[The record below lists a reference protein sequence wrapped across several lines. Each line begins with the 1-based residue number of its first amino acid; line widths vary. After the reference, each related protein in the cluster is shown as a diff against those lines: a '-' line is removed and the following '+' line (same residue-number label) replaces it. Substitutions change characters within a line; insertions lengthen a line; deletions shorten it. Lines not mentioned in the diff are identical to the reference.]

1 MLTDS
6 PGTALSVIANI
17 ISTALKL
24 LLITVVALE
33 IALQLAFP
41 LLPPNIIRDMPQYE
55 ERLGFR
61 LETEHGVHEFP
72 ALQNVHYNITTHFGD
87 LFDLTCVEPAD
98 VPPFEPYEVS
108 FQRDSHGFR
117 NAEPWREDVSLV
129 VLGDSFTNGA
139 SIQRPFWQDLAES
152 MLVLA
157 VPGTGT
163 LEHQRI
169 FDAFALPR
177 QPETVVLAFFSGN
190 DLEDSQ
196 RFHDM
201 LRQGMTRRDLAHR
214 YKNPHEYTVL
224 FHLLLHLGEGATPG
238 STIECHYPVIA
249 QTNPPTP
256 LAFFRM
262 FLNQLGEDEASL
274 LQSEKLRLV
283 KTSISEMA
291 SALAAESAE
300 LILMYIP
307 HKAELYWRH
316 LDAATKEKIIAAE
329 SRDRKLTGLNKID
342 DNLATQR
349 EVMRNVADE
358 IGIDFLDL
366 TPHFSAAIDAGAQPF
381 FLADTHWNQQ
391 GHNIARN
398 ALLDFLNQSNLEK

>member
-1 MLTDS
+1 MRVFVDI
-6 PGTALSVIANI
+6 V
-17 ISTALKL
+17 STALKL
-24 LLITVVALE
+24 LLITVVVLE

-41 LLPPNIIRDMPQYE
+41 LLPPNIVRQMPQYE

-61 LETEHGVHEFP
+61 LDTEHGIHEFP
-72 ALQNVHYNITTHFGD
+72 ALQKVHYNITIQFGD
-87 LFDLTCVEPAD
+87 LFGLTCIEPAD
-98 VPPFEPYEVS
+98 IPPFEPYEVY

-117 NAEPWREDVSLV
+117 NAEPWPEDVSLV
-129 VLGDSFTNGA
+129 VIGDSFTNGA
-139 SIQRPFWQDLAES
+139 SIQRPFWRDLAES

-163 LEHQRI
+163 LEQQRL
-169 FDAFALPR
+169 FTAFALPR

-201 LRQGMTRRDLAHR
+201 LRQGTTRRDIAHR
-214 YKNPHEYTVL
+214 NRNPHEYMVL
-224 FHLLLHLGEGATPG
+224 FRLLQHLSEITTPG
-238 STIECHYPVIA
+238 PTIECHYPVLA

-256 LAFFRM
+256 LAFFRL
-262 FLNQLGEDEASL
+262 FLNQLGEDKESL

-283 KTSISEMA
+283 RTSINEMA
-291 SALAAESAE
+291 SALAANSAK
-300 LILMYIP
+300 LVLMYIP
-307 HKAELYWRH
+307 HKAELYWRL
-316 LDAATKEKIIAAE
+316 LDAASKEKIIAAE
-329 SRDRKLTGLNKID
+329 SRDRKLTGLYTID
-342 DNLATQR
+342 DNLSTQR
-349 EVMRNVADE
+349 DVMRSVADE
-358 IGIDFLDL
+358 IGIAFFDL
-366 TPHFSAAIDAGAQPF
+366 TPYFSEAIDAGAQPF

>member
-1 MLTDS
+1 MRVFAD
-6 PGTALSVIANI
+6 I

-24 LLITVVALE
+24 LLITVVVLE

-41 LLPPNIIRDMPQYE
+41 HLPPNIVRRMPQYE

-61 LETEHGVHEFP
+61 LDTEHGVHEYP
-72 ALQNVHYNITTHFGD
+72 ALQKVHYNITTDFGD
-87 LFDLTCVEPAD
+87 LFNLTCVEPAD
-98 VPPFEPYEVS
+98 VPPFEPYQVS

-117 NAEPWREDVSLV
+117 NAEPWPEDVSLV
-129 VLGDSFTNGA
+129 VIGDSFTNGA
-139 SIQRPFWQDLAES
+139 SIQRPFWHDLSES

-163 LEHQRI
+163 LEHQRL

-201 LRQGMTRRDLAHR
+201 LRQDMTRRDIAHR

-224 FHLLLHLGEGATPG
+224 FRLLHHLSEVTTPG
-238 STIECHYPVIA
+238 PTTKCHYPVIA

-262 FLNQLGEDEASL
+262 FLNQLGEDKESL

-283 KTSISEMA
+283 RTSISEMA
-291 SALAAESAE
+291 SALAANSAE
-300 LILMYIP
+300 LVLMYIP

-316 LDAATKEKIIAAE
+316 LDAASKEKIIAAE
-329 SRDRKLTGLNKID
+329 SRDRKLTGLYVID
-342 DNLATQR
+342 DNLSTQR
-349 EVMRNVADE
+349 EVTRNVADE
-358 IGIDFLDL
+358 IGIAFLDL
-366 TPHFSAAIDAGAQPF
+366 TPYFSEAIDAGAQPF